1 MSDKNGLTKSNDS
14 LNNKDVMFYY
24 SFDWDNN
31 ILDMP
36 TKIHMEHL
44 IDGDWMPEDVS
55 TSDFA
60 IVRSDNENWRL
71 LNNDPA
77 SAFSEFRDNGPR
89 GEDAFLDDVKI
100 AISEKKF
107 APSWD
112 DFIECI
118 INGSVFS
125 IITARGHEPRP
136 MRKGVEYII
145 DNILTNDQ
153 KDEMYNHLLKF
164 VYLFNGDGIDTIPR
178 FLDTNTPSKN
188 KLVIN
193 YLDNCDF
200 IGVSAPS
207 RGGNASNPEEAKEMA
222 LLDFKS
228 KIDKFAKNIGL
239 KARIGFSD
247 DDLKN
252 VKHIEYL
259 MNNINHE
266 RFPNIVEFVVKN
278 TNNPKNV
285 TKSSRKFEG
294 IKKYNEFRE
303 SQDPMQT
310 STMSMQTP
318 NAAMSG
324 DMNSQEPFIARMIGQ
339 TKLLTKLS
347 NNAVKKKKKIKK
359 IITKDDITNPPKI

>member
-1 MSDKNGLTKSNDS
+1 MSNKNALNKSNES
-14 LNNKDVMFYY
+14 LNDKDVIFYY

-44 IDGDWMPEDVS
+44 IDGDWIPEDVS

-60 IVRSDNENWRL
+60 IVRSDSENWRV
-71 LNNDPA
+71 LNNDPLA
-77 SAFSEFRDNGPR
+77 AFSEFRDNGPR

-100 AISEKKF
+100 AITNGKY

-118 INGSVFS
+118 INGSIFS
-125 IITARGHEPRP
+125 IITARGHESVP

-145 DNILTNDQ
+145 DNILSREQ
-153 KDEMYNHLLKF
+153 KDEMYNHLLKYH
-164 VYLFNGDGIDTIPR
+164 YLFKGDAIDSMPK
-178 FLDTNTPSKN
+178 FLDTETPSTN
-188 KLVIN
+188 KLVSS

-228 KIDKFAKNIGL
+228 KIDRFAKNIGM

-252 VKHIEYL
+252 VRHIEYL

-266 RFPNIVEFVVKN
+266 RFPNIIEFVVKN
-278 TNNPKNV
+278 TNDPKNV
-285 TKSSRKFEG
+285 TKTSRKFEG
-294 IKKYNEFRE
+294 IKNYKQFRE

-310 STMSMQTP
+310 STMSMRTP
-318 NAAMSG
+318 NASMSG
-324 DMNSQEPFIARMIGQ
+324 EMNSQEPFIARMIGQ
-339 TKLLTKLS
+339 TKLLSKMS
-347 NNAVKKKKKIKK
+347 NEILKKKKKKKIVSKE
-359 IITKDDITNPPKI
+359 DITNPPKI